1 MQVRR
6 GEDEMNE
13 TLQRIL
19 GYVKGK
25 QPLAVQATTA
35 KKLATQRLLVERNWY
50 KSGTSESSVN

>member
-1 MQVRR
+1 
-6 GEDEMNE
+6 MNE